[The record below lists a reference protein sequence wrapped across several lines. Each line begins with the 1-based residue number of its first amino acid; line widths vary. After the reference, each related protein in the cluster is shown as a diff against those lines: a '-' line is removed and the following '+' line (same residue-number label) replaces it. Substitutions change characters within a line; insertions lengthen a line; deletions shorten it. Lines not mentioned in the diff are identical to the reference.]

1 MANPIVHIE
10 IGCTDKEKTGRFF
23 AELFGWNLSDEGP
36 AYGFAAGSN
45 IELSGHIIELAKEWG
60 IYNTFYVQVDDIEAW
75 PRQGGHTRRQ
85 NTGAGARRTWRG
97 SLRLA
102 GGARGQYRRAVHAR
116 GLTRCPY

>member
-60 IYNTFYVQVDDIEAW
+60 IYNTFYVQVDDIEACLDKAATL
-75 PRQGGHTRRQ
+75 GGKTLVPARDVP
-85 NTGAGARRTWRG
+85 GAGRFAW
-97 SLRLA
+97 LA
-102 GGARGQYRRAVHAR
+102 APEGNIV
-116 GLTRCPY
+116 GLYTPTG